1 MKFHLN
7 VLRYTGV
14 IDHSINFYI
23 VVCIAVSSE
32 NSAKLRSYFSLV
44 VKF

>member
-14 IDHSINFYI
+14 IEHSINFY